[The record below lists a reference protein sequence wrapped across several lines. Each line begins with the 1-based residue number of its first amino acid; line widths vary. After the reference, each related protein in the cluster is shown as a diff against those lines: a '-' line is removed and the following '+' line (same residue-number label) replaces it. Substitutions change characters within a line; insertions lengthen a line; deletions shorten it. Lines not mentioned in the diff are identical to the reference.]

1 MSFCQVIFV
10 QIYTQTKYERD
21 FTIRKKTE
29 HFNKAKNEKG
39 KGIFETAQTI
49 TSFTIYC
56 NQID

>member
-29 HFNKAKNEKG
+29 HFKEAKNEKG